1 MTEIYFL
8 KILILS
14 VAQGIFEFI
23 PVSSSGLLV
32 VLEEVLKV
40 ESNNLLLNVTMH
52 GGSLAA
58 VIAFFFK
65 DLISLWKNQ
74 KLLINLIIATI
85 PVVITG
91 GILSYFGWMNNIMN
105 LAVVGYSTIFFGLLL
120 FISDKKKEMQSF
132 TNSISNKDAMIIG
145 LYQILALI
153 PGTSRSGITITAARF
168 LNFNRV
174 DAAKF
179 SFLLSVPT
187 LSAAFILGSYE
198 IIKLDQTNFT
208 ILSFFAFIFSF
219 IFSLLTIKYFLIFLK
234 KFSLNLFVIFRIIL
248 GSILLINYY
257 FNQ

>member
-58 VIAFFFK
+58 VVAFFFK

-91 GILSYFGWMNNIMN
+91 GVLSYFGWINNIMN

-120 FISDKKKEMQSF
+120 FISDKKKRNTKFYQ
-132 TNSISNKDAMIIG
+132 
-145 LYQILALI
+145 LY
-153 PGTSRSGITITAARF
+153 F
-168 LNFNRV
+168 
-174 DAAKF
+174 
-179 SFLLSVPT
+179 
-187 LSAAFILGSYE
+187 
-198 IIKLDQTNFT
+198 
-208 ILSFFAFIFSF
+208 
-219 IFSLLTIKYFLIFLK
+219 
-234 KFSLNLFVIFRIIL
+234 
-248 GSILLINYY
+248 
-257 FNQ
+257 